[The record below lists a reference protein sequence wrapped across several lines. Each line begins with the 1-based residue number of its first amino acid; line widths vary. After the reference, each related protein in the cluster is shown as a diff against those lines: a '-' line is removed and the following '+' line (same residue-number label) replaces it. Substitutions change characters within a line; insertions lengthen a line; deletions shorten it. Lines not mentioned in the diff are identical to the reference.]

1 MLSEQIRRLRSA
13 RGLSQVELAHRL
25 GVSKQSISNWENN
38 NIQPSVELLERLAD
52 VFCVSTDEL
61 LGRSRRLVMDVS
73 GLSDTQIAH
82 LEALAED
89 LRRR

>member
-1 MLSEQIRRLRSA
+1 
-13 RGLSQVELAHRL
+13 
-25 GVSKQSISNWENN
+25 
-38 NIQPSVELLERLAD
+38 